1 MDWEDVKHFLEVAA
15 AGSTLAASR
24 RLKVSQTTV
33 ARRVSAL
40 ELELGVRLFDRR
52 PNGYVLTPEGNVLVQ
67 RAKDADAAM
76 RGIAEQASS
85 SVRHAGGVVRV
96 TAVETLAVTL
106 LPPILKDLAAAH
118 PAISIELDTSSETR
132 DLAAG
137 AADIAIR
144 LSRSPLGAG
153 LVGRRIADDPWTLYC
168 SRSYAA
174 ERGRPTSMEEVATH
188 PLIGGGGEHVW
199 EPYRTWLQAHDLET
213 SVTIHYSSTTGLLAA
228 VRAGAG
234 LAMLP
239 CFVADNDLDLLACLP
254 RKLPESRGYWLLTHE
269 RLRHEPRIRTVI
281 DGLTVRLAMLAKSAF
296 QNV

>member
-33 ARRVSAL
+33 ARRVAAL
-40 ELELGVRLFDRR
+40 ELSLGVRLFDRR
-52 PNGYVLTPEGNVLVQ
+52 PGGYALTPDGKVLVQ
-67 RAKDADAAM
+67 RALKADDAM

-85 SVRHAGGVVRV
+85 SVRQTGGIVRV
-96 TAVETLAVTL
+96 TVVETLAVTL

-118 PAISIELDTSSETR
+118 PTISIELDTSSETR

-144 LSRSPLGAG
+144 LSRNPLGAG
-153 LVGRRIADDPWTLYC
+153 LIGRRIADDPWTLYC
-168 SRSYAA
+168 SRTYAA
-174 ERGRPTSMEEVATH
+174 EHGHPMSTEEVMGH

-199 EPYRTWLQAHDLET
+199 EPYRTWLHAQGLQKA
-213 SVTIHYSSTTGLLAA
+213 VTMQYSTTIGLFAA

-239 CFVADNDLDLLACLP
+239 CFIADKDPDLLACLP
-254 RKLPESRGYWLLTHE
+254 RKIPEARGYWLLTHE
-269 RLRHEPRIRTVI
+269 RLRHEPRVRTVI
-281 DGLTVRLAMLAKSAF
+281 DGLAAQLKRLAK
-296 QNV
+296 